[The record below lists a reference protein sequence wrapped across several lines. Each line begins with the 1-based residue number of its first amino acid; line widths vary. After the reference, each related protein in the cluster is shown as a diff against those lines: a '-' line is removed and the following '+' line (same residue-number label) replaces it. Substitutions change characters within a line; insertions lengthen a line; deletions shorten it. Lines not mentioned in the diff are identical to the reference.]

1 MFDQIKIQLST
12 IDWTAVSTVIS
23 FFMLIL
29 TAFMLMGL
37 YQGSKNIRESTLSRD
52 ADILR
57 WAMSDMDLLKPKI
70 RVLTDAHKK
79 QPYCDCADAH
89 LLEYAVQW
97 TDDELAAAQE
107 VSVKLQ
113 RIGYMAL
120 HNLISRNHF
129 MNIWG
134 PMYLS
139 TWYALEPW
147 VKHKRLDL
155 EEPMT
160 LAEGAYS
167 RIYLEQFALFC
178 ESNMPLVLV
187 NNERKRFN
195 LPLLEIKK
203 TNGITRFINKKLHQK
218 ERLDI

>member
-1 MFDQIKIQLST
+1 MFDQIKIQLTT

-29 TAFMLMGL
+29 TALMLVGL

-70 RVLTDAHKK
+70 RLLTDAHKK
-79 QPYCDCADAH
+79 QSFCDCSEEH
-89 LLEYAVQW
+89 TMEYTSKW
-97 TDDELAAAQE
+97 TAEELAAAQE

-134 PMYLS
+134 PMFLS
-139 TWYALEPW
+139 TWYALESW
-147 VKHKRLDL
+147 VKHKRLEL
-155 EEPMT
+155 EEPIT
-160 LAEGAYS
+160 LVEGAYS

-178 ESNMPLVLV
+178 ENNMPLVLV

-195 LPLLEIKK
+195 LPQITKDKPKGIVRLFYKK
-203 TNGITRFINKKLHQK
+203 SRQK
-218 ERLDI
+218 EKLDI